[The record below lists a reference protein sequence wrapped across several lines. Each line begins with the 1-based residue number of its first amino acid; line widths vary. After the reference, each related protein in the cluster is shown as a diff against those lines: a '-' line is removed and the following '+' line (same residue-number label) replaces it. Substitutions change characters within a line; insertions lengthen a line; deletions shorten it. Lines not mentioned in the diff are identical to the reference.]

1 MNVITLDF
9 ETYYDTEQSL
19 KKLTT
24 VQYIHNPAFKVWG
37 VGIKIN
43 DSQTE
48 WFGEDECAE
57 AISAIQWDDA
67 AVVCHNTLFDAY
79 ILTQHYNCTPQYYYD
94 TAAMARGL
102 APNESASL
110 KATCER
116 MFPND
121 PNMRKG
127 DELVNAKGIYDLPP
141 DIEEQIAG
149 YCVQDVDLTYA
160 LFKLMQP
167 TYPQSELDLIDVTC
181 RMFVEPKIYLNKNL
195 LIAHKDTVAE
205 DTVQKI
211 EASGLTREQ
220 LASQQKFATYLADE
234 LSIVVPTKKSIR
246 TGEMIPAFSKTD
258 AAYNQMC
265 NMYPQYQHI
274 WAAREAVK
282 SRIEETRAQRLLDGC
297 TPSNMLP
304 VPLRYYAAHTG
315 RFGGSDKINLQ
326 NLPRGSQ
333 LRNALQAGPSQ
344 MLYIS
349 DLSNIEARMLA
360 WLAKEEELLNAFAAG
375 EDVYSSFASQ
385 IYNRPIT
392 KENKLERYVG
402 KTAILGLGYGMGANK
417 YKAVLSQGSPAV
429 DVTQST
435 ALGIVSQYRAMYPN
449 IPQLW
454 AIGKQLLF
462 YMLDRTISQ
471 YSYGP
476 LDVASNALKLPNDM
490 YLQYPKLRYN
500 NGDFVYDSGRNGI
513 TRTHGPRL
521 VENIVQALA
530 RIVITDQILAI
541 QKLPEVD
548 VALTVHD
555 EIIAIGSD
563 KNPDETLATIMAI
576 MKQPPVWCTNLPLDA
591 EGAYSKIYNK

>member
-24 VQYIHNPAFKVWG
+24 VQYVHSPAFKVWG

-43 DSQTE
+43 DAQTE
-48 WFGEDECAE
+48 WFGEDECAD
-57 AISAIQWDDA
+57 AINAIQWDDA

-79 ILTQHYNCTPQYYYD
+79 ILTQHYQVTPAYYYD

-116 MFPND
+116 MFPDNSA
-121 PNMRKG
+121 MRKG
-127 DELVNAKGIYDLPP
+127 DELVNAKGIFDLPP

-149 YCVQDVDLTYA
+149 YCVQDVDLTHA
-160 LFKLMQP
+160 LFKLMLP
-167 TYPQSELDLIDVTC
+167 SYPQSELNLIDLTC
-181 RMFVEPKIYLNKNL
+181 RMFVEPKIYLNKSL
-195 LIAHKDTVAE
+195 LVSHKTTVAQE
-205 DTVQKI
+205 TEQKI
-211 EASGLTREQ
+211 QASGLTREQ
-220 LASQQKFATYLADE
+220 LASQQKFAAYLADE
-234 LSIVVPTKKSIR
+234 LSIVVPTKKSTR

-274 WAAREAVK
+274 WDAREAVK

-344 MLYIS
+344 MLYIA

-360 WLAKEEELLNAFAAG
+360 WLAKEESLLNSFTAG
-375 EDVYSSFASQ
+375 EDVYSNFASQ

-402 KTAILGLGYGMGANK
+402 KTAILGLGYGMGADK
-417 YKAVLSQGSPAV
+417 YKAVLAQGSPAV

-462 YMLDRTISQ
+462 YMLDRTTSQ

-476 LDVASNALKLPNDM
+476 LDVASNALKLPNGM

-500 NGDFVYDSGRNGI
+500 NGDFVYDSGRSGI

-530 RIVITDQILAI
+530 RIVITEQMLAI
-541 QKLPEVD
+541 QELPEVD

-563 KNPDETLATIMAI
+563 TNANETLATIMAI
-576 MKQPPVWCTNLPLDA
+576 MKQPPKWCTELPLDA